1 MALFALEMTHVPLV
15 EPRSTRYQRPPSRQM
30 RACCRD
36 TSGSTSA
43 MADVPVGKH
52 PRTVPVS
59 SQDSLWM
66 GGRKAPST
74 KRMRPSWG
82 RGLAVE
88 DACRGDGLRA
98 GGKVGEELV
107 RQGEGLRMDNL
118 ARKEGLV
125 VDALLKRLASV
136 ERGAVEQQARRATMG
151 RSMHDSLHVAMRP
164 GRRPP
169 GSDLLLLLI

>member
-1 MALFALEMTHVPLV
+1 
-15 EPRSTRYQRPPSRQM
+15 M

-88 DACRGDGLRA
+88 DACRGDGLVA
-98 GGKVGEELV
+98 TMVSSDNESEELAKASTFSAAAWGLV
-107 RQGEGLRMDNL
+107 RQP
-118 ARKEGLV
+118 
-125 VDALLKRLASV
+125 
-136 ERGAVEQQARRATMG
+136 
-151 RSMHDSLHVAMRP
+151 VAMNCMTSKSAR
-164 GRRPP
+164 
-169 GSDLLLLLI
+169 SLSCLMVKDMIFCTTLA